1 MSRQDKHELFIE
13 KVLCYDK
20 FRRNSKKELVKISCY
35 IEEYSNQN
43 GKLCARLRDKA
54 SNKKVVLTGHN
65 TDKNHLLRFFAQA
78 KIHQDIMPTIYDKDG
93 KDIVAVRGYIVS
105 DAPEEIV
112 VNIDIEMGGYLFE

>member
-1 MSRQDKHELFIE
+1 M
-13 KVLCYDK
+13 
-20 FRRNSKKELVKISCY
+20 KELVKISCY

-43 GKLCARLRDKA
+43 GKLM
-54 SNKKVVLTGHN
+54 GHN
-65 TDKNHLLRFFAQA
+65 TDKNHLLRFLTQA

-105 DAPEEIV
+105 DAPDEIV

>member
-1 MSRQDKHELFIE
+1 M
-13 KVLCYDK
+13 
-20 FRRNSKKELVKISCY
+20 KELVKISCY

-43 GKLCARLRDKA
+43 GKLC
-54 SNKKVVLTGHN
+54 KVVLMGHN
-65 TDKNHLLRFFAQA
+65 TDKNHLLRFLTQA

-105 DAPEEIV
+105 DAPDEIV

>member
-1 MSRQDKHELFIE
+1 M
-13 KVLCYDK
+13 
-20 FRRNSKKELVKISCY
+20 KELVKISCY

-43 GKLCARLRDKA
+43 GKFCARLRDKA

-65 TDKNHLLRFFAQA
+65 TDKNHLLRFLTQA

-93 KDIVAVRGYIVS
+93 KGIVAVRGYIVS

>member
-1 MSRQDKHELFIE
+1 M
-13 KVLCYDK
+13 
-20 FRRNSKKELVKISCY
+20 KELVKISCY
-35 IEEYSNQN
+35 IEEYNNQN
-43 GKLCARLRDKA
+43 GKLCARLRDKI

-65 TDKNHLLRFFAQA
+65 TDKNHLLRFLTQA

-105 DAPEEIV
+105 DVPEEIV

>member
-1 MSRQDKHELFIE
+1 M
-13 KVLCYDK
+13 
-20 FRRNSKKELVKISCY
+20 KELVKISCY

-43 GKLCARLRDKA
+43 NKLCARLRDKA
-54 SNKKVVLTGHN
+54 SNKKVVLMGHN
-65 TDKNHLLRFFAQA
+65 TDKNHLLRFLTQA

-105 DAPEEIV
+105 DAPDEIV

>member
-1 MSRQDKHELFIE
+1 M
-13 KVLCYDK
+13 
-20 FRRNSKKELVKISCY
+20 KELVKISCY

-43 GKLCARLRDKA
+43 GKLCA
-54 SNKKVVLTGHN
+54 KKVVLMEHN
-65 TDKNHLLRFFAQA
+65 TDKSHLLRFLTQA

-105 DAPEEIV
+105 DAPDEIV

>member
-1 MSRQDKHELFIE
+1 M
-13 KVLCYDK
+13 
-20 FRRNSKKELVKISCY
+20 KELVKISCY
-35 IEEYSNQN
+35 IEEYNNQN
-43 GKLCARLRDKA
+43 GKLCARLRDKT
-54 SNKKVVLTGHN
+54 SNKKVVLMGHN

-105 DAPEEIV
+105 DVPEEIV

>member
-1 MSRQDKHELFIE
+1 M
-13 KVLCYDK
+13 
-20 FRRNSKKELVKISCY
+20 
-35 IEEYSNQN
+35 
-43 GKLCARLRDKA
+43 ARLRDKA
-54 SNKKVVLTGHN
+54 SNKKVVLTGLS

-93 KDIVAVRGYIVS
+93 KDIVAVKGYIVS